1 MERRDIKLVLVLYL
15 ATMLGLG
22 MIGCMSKC
30 DLIPSRVA
38 QNGAAGSNLMP

>member
-22 MIGCMSKC
+22 VIGSMSKC
-30 DLIPSRVA
+30 DLIPPRVA
-38 QNGAAGSNLMP
+38 QNGAVGSNLVP